1 MKPSSDIA
9 AETSPWPRSFSG
21 QYGHGNRRR
30 RGVRLRPRQRNWLL
44 RRTLNYTYEL
54 IERTLEQRFVM
65 RTGAGAVPMTTAYEW
80 VDALTPPTA
89 SR

>member
-1 MKPSSDIA
+1 
-9 AETSPWPRSFSG
+9 
-21 QYGHGNRRR
+21 
-30 RGVRLRPRQRNWLL
+30 LRPRQRNWFL

-54 IERTLEQRFVM
+54 IERTPEQRFVM